1 VLRSVLAPL
10 GAALAVALFA
20 GCVLPPETHW
30 VPETLTVERVDYTGW
45 DGLLRDHVRDGAVDY
60 PAMAADPRLGAF
72 VDDVHRSR
80 FTRDTTRDERLAF
93 LINGYNALVIH
104 AVLRGGSPASLGG
117 RYAFFM
123 RTRHPIAAESITL
136 YDLENR
142 RIRSYDEPRIHFA
155 LVCASA
161 SCPKLRSE
169 AYRPERLDDQLEA
182 ATRAFVNDESR
193 NRFHVSERRADVSKI
208 FDWYEEDFTAAH
220 GSLGAYLSRIVDDA
234 SAAAGLAGGGWKL
247 RFLPY
252 DWSLNGAAPPTV
264 D

>member
-1 VLRSVLAPL
+1 VLRPVPILLA
-10 GAALAVALFA
+10 ATVCLA
-20 GCVLPPETHW
+20 CVLPPKTHW
-30 VPETLTVERVDYTGW
+30 VPETLTVERVDYSGW

-60 PAMAADPRLGAF
+60 PALSRDPRLEAF
-72 VDDVHRSR
+72 VQDVHRSR
-80 FTRDTTRDERLAF
+80 FTRDTTREQRLAF

-123 RTRHPIAAESITL
+123 RTLHPIAAESITL
-136 YDLENR
+136 YDLENK

-169 AYRPERLDDQLEA
+169 AYTPERLEGQLLS
-182 ATRAFVNDESR
+182 ATKRFVNDPKR
-193 NRFHVSERRADVSKI
+193 NRFDAASRRADVSKI
-208 FDWYEEDFTAAH
+208 FKWYEEDFTVAH
-220 GSLGAYLSRIVDDA
+220 GSLQAYLSRYVDDA
-234 SAAAGLAGGGWKL
+234 DVAAGLAAGRWKL
-247 RFLPY
+247 RFLSY
-252 DWSLNGAAPPTV
+252 DWSLNGTAPPAT